1 MLKNSFW
8 VARSSWRSNLHAP
21 GGDFEVILG
30 ASGAPFLEKMCV
42 FFDIVFCSDLQ
53 NDF

>member
-1 MLKNSFW
+1 MLKNVFW
-8 VARSSWRSNLHAP
+8 VAGSSQRPTLHAP

-30 ASGAPFLEKMCV
+30 ASGAPFLEKMYV
-42 FFDIVFCSDLQ
+42 FFDIVFCSDLW

>member
-1 MLKNSFW
+1 MLKNALWEAGSN
-8 VARSSWRSNLHAP
+8 WRSNLHAP

-30 ASGAPFLEKMCV
+30 ASGAPFWENVRC
-42 FFDIVFCSDLQ
+42 FFDIVFWSDLW

>member
-1 MLKNSFW
+1 MLENVFW
-8 VARSSWRSNLHAP
+8 VTGTSQRPTLHAP
-21 GGDFEVILG
+21 GEDFEVILG

>member
-1 MLKNSFW
+1 MLKNAFW
-8 VARSSWRSNLHAP
+8 VAGSSWRPILPAP

-30 ASGAPFLEKMCV
+30 PSGAPFLEKMCV
-42 FFDIVFCSDLQ
+42 FFDIVFCSDLW

>member
-1 MLKNSFW
+1 MLKNAFW
-8 VARSSWRSNLHAP
+8 VAGSSWRPILPAP

-30 ASGAPFLEKMCV
+30 PSGAPFLEKMCV
-42 FFDIVFCSDLQ
+42 FFDFVFYSDLQ